1 MGDLPPSV
9 RRLRWALIGVSMLCA
24 VLVLVV
30 VGVLGYWNRYLLGP
44 GDGAFSRGPY
54 LVRLSED
61 SAKLAWRVR
70 GGAAVQMRAI
80 GDDRHEVEARGGVF
94 TRLRPGQA
102 YGWTAA
108 VDGTTQAS
116 GTFTTAPRTLAKP
129 IDFGVIGD
137 YGSGNDHEWAVGRVL
152 AAGRPAFVLTAGDNS
167 YLFALPQLLD
177 RNIFEPLA
185 DVMANAPLWATLGE
199 HDLFI
204 RNGEAVT
211 KALQLPGKEGRYAV
225 RYGPVQIVLLGLTAA
240 DDGARAFARRELV
253 RPGPK
258 VRFLVVHRPILRGNP
273 LLPFLR
279 TRVAA
284 VFAGHLHRYER
295 KLTEGVLQFTVGTGG
310 EGAGS
315 ERFTRATPDSVTS
328 LLDYGLLR
336 VRADSRGVSYR
347 FVDERGRILDRFNGS
362 LTGP

>member
-1 MGDLPPSV
+1 
-9 RRLRWALIGVSMLCA
+9 
-24 VLVLVV
+24 
-30 VGVLGYWNRYLLGP
+30 
-44 GDGAFSRGPY
+44 
-54 LVRLSED
+54 
-61 SAKLAWRVR
+61 
-70 GGAAVQMRAI
+70 
-80 GDDRHEVEARGGVF
+80 
-94 TRLRPGQA
+94 LRPGQA
-102 YGWTAA
+102 YAWTAA
-108 VDGTTQAS
+108 VDGRAQAS
-116 GTFTTAPRTLAKP
+116 GTFTTAPRTLAQP

-167 YLFALPQLLD
+167 YFLALPQLLD

-185 DVMANAPLWATLGE
+185 GVIANAPLWATLGE
-199 HDLFI
+199 HDLI
-204 RNGEAVT
+204 WRHGEAVT
-211 KALQLPGKEGRYAV
+211 HALQLPGKEGRYAV
-225 RYGPVQIVLLGLTAA
+225 RYGPVQIVMLGLTAA
-240 DDGARAFARRELV
+240 DDGARAFARRELA

-295 KLTEGVLQFTVGTGG
+295 KLIEGVLQFTVGTGG
-310 EGAGS
+310 EGAGN
-315 ERFTRATPDSVTS
+315 ERFTKATPDAVTS

-336 VRADSRGVSYR
+336 VRVDSRGVSYR
-347 FVDERGRILDRFNGS
+347 FVDERGRILDRFSGT